1 MRFRKP
7 THGKLRL
14 TGTAIDVVVI
24 LLAVW
29 MAYTATQRSTVVIN
43 CRKQRLRSK
52 PHLSRCILCFNGVNL
67 AVVCW
72 IKP

>member
-14 TGTAIDVVVI
+14 TGTAIDVAVI

-29 MAYTATQRSTVVIN
+29 MAFTATQRSTVVIN
-43 CRKQRLRSK
+43 CRKQRLHSK
-52 PHLSRCILCFNGVNL
+52 CLPLFECNGDNEMVRRR
-67 AVVCW
+67 VS
-72 IKP
+72 